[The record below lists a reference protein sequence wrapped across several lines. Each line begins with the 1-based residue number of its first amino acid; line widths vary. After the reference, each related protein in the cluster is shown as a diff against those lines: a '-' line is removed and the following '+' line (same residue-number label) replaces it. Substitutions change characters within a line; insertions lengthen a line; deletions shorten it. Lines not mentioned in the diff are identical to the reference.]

1 MKEFIAGTAMLLIL
15 LIFPLQAQVDTINA
29 FKINNMNA
37 VVYNSAEQARFDGYF
52 TPDNIDKLKTE
63 LAAVFSVDPS
73 EVVFEGTT
81 TVKYRSTIYDEREK
95 IEYKI
100 TVPFGTLIASADLLD
115 IEQDVNEKT
124 MTKSG
129 FVFSE
134 VLRP

>member
-1 MKEFIAGTAMLLIL
+1 MLLIL

-29 FKINNMNA
+29 FKINNMNS
-37 VVYNSAEQARFDGYF
+37 VVYNAAEQARFDGYF
-52 TPDNIDKLKTE
+52 TTENIDNIKAE
-63 LAAVFSVDPS
+63 LAAVFKVDPS

-81 TVKYRSTIYDEREK
+81 TIKYRSTIYDEREK

-115 IEQDVNEKT
+115 IEQNVNEKT

-134 VLRP
+134 VLQP